1 MNFFIQYL
9 KQRRTVI
16 CAFVLFCMIFAASF
30 ALYHLPLAPV
40 VYPSLLCFLAAIC
53 YVFHDVRKTFALHK
67 ELQRL
72 SSLSTELL
80 DALPVARSMESEDYQ
95 MMIRA
100 LCNRLQT
107 TLAAEH
113 EKQNRLTNYYTI
125 WGHQIKTP
133 IATMRLQLQN
143 EDSPLSRALSLELRR
158 IEQYVETLLACL
170 RLGSDTTD
178 YVFREYEL
186 DGIVRQAVRRFAGEF
201 ISRKLTLHYEP
212 LSIKVVTDEKWLTF
226 VIEQLLSNALKY
238 TKEGGVSIFQENNST
253 LCIRDTGLGIA
264 PEDLPRIF
272 ENGYTGLNGRIDKKA
287 SGLGLHLCKRIL
299 SSLGYGVSL
308 ESNLGNGTIV
318 RIDLSQKKS
327 EVE

>member
-16 CAFVLFCMIFAASF
+16 CAFVSFCVIFAISF
-30 ALYHLPLAPV
+30 ALYRLPLAAIA
-40 VYPSLLCFLAAIC
+40 YPSLLCLFAVIGYA
-53 YVFHDVRKTFALHK
+53 FHDVRKTFALHK
-67 ELQRL
+67 ELRRL
-72 SSLSTELL
+72 SSMSVEFL
-80 DALPVARSMESEDYQ
+80 DALPAARSMESEDYQ
-95 MMIRA
+95 AIIHTLRSQ
-100 LCNRLQT
+100 LQT

-113 EKQNRLTNYYTI
+113 EKQNRFTDYYTA

-133 IATMRLQLQN
+133 IAAMRLQLQN
-143 EDSPLSRALSLELRR
+143 EDSPLSRTLSLELTR
-158 IEQYVETLLACL
+158 IEQYVEMLLACL

-186 DGIVRQAVRRFAGEF
+186 DGIVRQAIRRFSGEF

-212 LSIKVVTDEKWLTF
+212 LSIKVITDEKWLTF

-238 TKEGGVSIFQENNST
+238 TREGGVSIFQEDDST

-272 ENGYTGLNGRIDKKA
+272 ENGYTGINGRIDKKA

-299 SSLGYGVSL
+299 SNLGYRISL
-308 ESNLGNGTIV
+308 ESSLDSGTTV
-318 RIDLSQKKS
+318 RVDLSQRKS